1 VRQLLIGLV
10 LAVEAAVLFAGCA
23 RPRAKTVPEV
33 PPLEVPPP
41 PSRVIPLPETDESDL
56 AASAPAEKPAKVP
69 PARPRPKPSA
79 EPAAK
84 DVKKPEGNPATE
96 PPPPPQPGPP
106 AAPLQTT
113 PPANE
118 GEMSRRVD
126 GLLGQ
131 ARGDIQR
138 VKPSVL
144 QTPDGKEQLDMAKR
158 FIDQAEQAKKE
169 KNYVL
174 ALKLAE
180 KAATLASD
188 LAAR

>member
-1 VRQLLIGLV
+1 M
-10 LAVEAAVLFAGCA
+10 
-23 RPRAKTVPEV
+23 
-33 PPLEVPPP
+33 PPLVVPPP

-56 AASAPAEKPAKVP
+56 TVSAPAEKPAKA

-79 EPAAK
+79 DQAVK

-96 PPPPPQPGPP
+96 PPPPPQPSPP

-118 GEMSRRVD
+118 SEMRGRVD
-126 GLLGQ
+126 GLLGHT
-131 ARGDIQR
+131 RGDLKR

-144 QTPDGKEQLDMAKR
+144 QAPDGKEQLDMAKR
-158 FIDQAEQAKKE
+158 FIDQAEEAKKE